1 MEQRERVNETE
12 EGSGP
17 AAAAQARSHA
27 GLALGRGQA
36 TAATTRARMAF
47 LRVSQGRAREEGK
60 GALCFRLRNPGLA
73 VDRWHIADDR
83 DTEQQ
88 QIHSALRKPPPNSRL
103 RQPQRAADLIA
114 RAPAG
119 DPGESVDG
127 RTFDDCATLAQSYR
141 EPYYY

>member
-1 MEQRERVNETE
+1 MTESE

-36 TAATTRARMAF
+36 TAATTRARMASF
-47 LRVSQGRAREEGK
+47 RVSQGRAPEERK

-88 QIHSALRKPPPNSRL
+88 QIHSALRNL
-103 RQPQRAADLIA
+103 RYPGPHQLSNRCGENQ
-114 RAPAG
+114 PAG
-119 DPGESVDG
+119 ASYCLPTD
-127 RTFDDCATLAQSYR
+127 RLYTHIIQSDE
-141 EPYYY
+141 EPNNLEN